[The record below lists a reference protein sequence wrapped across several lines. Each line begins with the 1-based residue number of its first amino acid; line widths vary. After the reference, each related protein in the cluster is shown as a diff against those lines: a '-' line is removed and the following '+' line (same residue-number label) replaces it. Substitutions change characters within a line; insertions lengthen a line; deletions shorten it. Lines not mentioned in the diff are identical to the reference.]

1 MPGITISAAYGA
13 AGSAVAPR
21 VAERMG
27 WPFLDRAVSSSVAE
41 RLHLPVEEVE
51 EGGSHPPRFARFL
64 ASLST
69 LSPQPL
75 EDELA
80 LGQPKADER
89 EIRTAAEEVLR
100 EAVRGSGAVILGR
113 AGMCA
118 LLHEP
123 KVLRVRLYGP
133 REARIRQAAVVENV
147 DLATARRRIDQVDP
161 AREAYVRRLYGCS
174 ADDQD
179 LFHLQLNS
187 TVLDASTCVELI
199 VAAYERLP
207 IAGPSPNEPAAD
219 GAGT

>member
-13 AGSAVAPR
+13 AGSNVAPR

-27 WPFLDRAVSSSVAE
+27 WPFLDRAVSSTVAE

-51 EGGSHPPRFARFL
+51 EGGSPPPRFARFL

-75 EDELA
+75 EDEMA
-80 LGQPKADER
+80 LGHRKADER
-89 EIRTAAEEVLR
+89 EIRDAAEDLLR
-100 EAVRGSGAVILGR
+100 EAVRGAGAVVLGR

-123 KVLRVRLYGP
+123 GVLRVRLYGP
-133 REARIRQAAVVENV
+133 REARIRQAARVENV
-147 DLATARRRIDQVDP
+147 DEETARRRIDQVDS

-179 LFHLQLNS
+179 LFHLQLDS
-187 TVLDASTCVELI
+187 TVLDESACVELI
-199 VAAYERLP
+199 TAACERLP
-207 IAGPSPNEPAAD
+207 AAGPHPNSSAD
-219 GAGT
+219 GAAR